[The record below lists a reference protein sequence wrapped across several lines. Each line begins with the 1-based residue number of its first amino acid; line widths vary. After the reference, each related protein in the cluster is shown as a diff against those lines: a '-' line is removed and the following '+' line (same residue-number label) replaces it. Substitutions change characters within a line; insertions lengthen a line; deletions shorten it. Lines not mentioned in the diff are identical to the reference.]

1 MQTTDKLAFAVS
13 VTCCLQEVYEKKVT
27 PALLDVWFGCLQSY
41 ELADIESAL
50 GSYLSTP
57 ADCKF
62 PPKPGDIIRHLP
74 TTATD
79 DGHPGPDEAW
89 GLLVRLIQD
98 ERETG
103 VLTEEMRAGWQACQ
117 PILDLGDEVG
127 ARMCFLDVYRRRIQ
141 EARSTAKKA
150 RWTVTL
156 GADPTLRV
164 QRLQEA
170 VEAHRIGSD
179 YARSLLPGPT
189 TISLDSVAGLLEGPE
204 ASPQDRQTASRFR
217 DLAQMVR
224 NMSAE
229 SDRQW
234 AEQRQQEREA
244 AAKQKRQAMAAAE
257 AELQKR
263 GILVAPNDQKK
274 AA

>member
-1 MQTTDKLAFAVS
+1 MLTGIMTD
-13 VTCCLQEVYEKKVT
+13 VYDKAIK
-27 PALLDVWFGCLQSY
+27 PALINLWIASLQPY
-41 ELADIESAL
+41 ALADVQAAL
-50 GSYLSTP
+50 MSYVTDP

-74 TTATD
+74 AAATD

-141 EARSTAKKA
+141 EARQTAKKA
-150 RWTVTL
+150 HWTVTL
-156 GADPTLRV
+156 GADSTLRI

-170 VEAHRIGSD
+170 VTARRISSAH
-179 YARSLLPGPT
+179 AQSLLAGPT
-189 TISLDSVAGLLEGPE
+189 PVSLDSVAGLLEGPD
-204 ASPQDRQTASRFR
+204 ASPHDQNTSQRLRGMAE
-217 DLAQMVR
+217 MVR
-224 NMSAE
+224 NLSAAH
-229 SDRQW
+229 DRRW

-244 AAKQKRQAMAAAE
+244 AAEQKRQAIAIAE
-257 AELQKR
+257 AELLRR
-263 GILVAPNDQKK
+263 GVIPVPHNPQK